1 MEVNISLWGYNDRYE
16 LGVGLWDA
24 ESEAKR
30 NRSEVRER
38 REKEMRRGGRVT
50 EGQNEGGD
58 KREESDKS
66 GKTCLQNALHP
77 LRRHRGRCK

>member
-38 REKEMRRGGRVT
+38 WEKDEEGWESDRKGKMKEVTRERRVT
-50 EGQNEGGD
+50 KVE
-58 KREESDKS
+58 K
-66 GKTCLQNALHP
+66 LV
-77 LRRHRGRCK
+77 CKMLFIP